1 MCLVHYLS
9 LLFSDLQVCPQ
20 FLKFSSRNPLNLKC
34 LYSTDPVSCLH
45 WHLHVLKNE
54 IVKIWIVIEKFI
66 NEFHLNLFFRLSGFL
81 IQVYKPLEENIILS
95 DFNAV
100 KFINLL
106 NSLFLTS

>member
-1 MCLVHYLS
+1 
-9 LLFSDLQVCPQ
+9 
-20 FLKFSSRNPLNLKC
+20 
-34 LYSTDPVSCLH
+34 
-45 WHLHVLKNE
+45 LKNE

-95 DFNAV
+95 DLNAV